1 LIEMRPLKST
11 PAHHTG
17 EFGELVCSNSF
28 GALSPDRAAG
38 LLQKE
43 LRIFKSLIIQ
53 TADKFAVP
61 AGGAL
66 AVDRS
71 KFSIAL
77 TATLSNHPLIEIK
90 RFEQLDLPSEE
101 NITILATG
109 PLTADNLSY
118 KIQDFT
124 GIDDCHF
131 FDAASP
137 IIYGDSIN
145 KEIVF
150 KASRYDK
157 GDPAYLNCPM
167 NKNDYIYF
175 RNELIE
181 GEQAN
186 LKDFENL
193 NDFKF
198 FIYGGFSSSQRSR
211 IACFRGDNIPEEDAL
226 KNNFPAQG
234 IKINGNFLFDNAT
247 QDDFRSL
254 LIENGVNQIKVGD
267 IWTIGDRG
275 AQGIIDNSDIKHL
288 DEKIFYLRDVK
299 VKVNVVGIDELQI
312 PSGRSKKLVNT
323 VEASTRLDAIASA
336 GFRISRT
343 KIIERIENGMLKLNG
358 SKVNKPTINL
368 KIGDKL
374 ELENKGFI
382 EIINLEITKRERWKV
397 KLLRK

>member
-1 LIEMRPLKST
+1 MI
-11 PAHHTG
+11 
-17 EFGELVCSNSF
+17 
-28 GALSPDRAAG
+28 
-38 LLQKE
+38 
-43 LRIFKSLIIQ
+43 
-53 TADKFAVP
+53 
-61 AGGAL
+61 
-66 AVDRS
+66 
-71 KFSIAL
+71 
-77 TATLSNHPLIEIK
+77 
-90 RFEQLDLPSEE
+90 DL
-101 NITILATG
+101 
-109 PLTADNLSY
+109 
-118 KIQDFT
+118 
-124 GIDDCHF
+124 
-131 FDAASP
+131 
-137 IIYGDSIN
+137 
-145 KEIVF
+145 KEIL
-150 KASRYDK
+150 
-157 GDPAYLNCPM
+157 LNS
-167 NKNDYIYF
+167 NYKKETE
-175 RNELIE
+175 ELINI
-181 GEQAN
+181 AN
-186 LKDFENL
+186 LAYKHWETYWTGFNSTYVCEEILKDFENL

-226 KNNFPAQG
+226 KSNFPAQG
-234 IKINGNFLFDNAT
+234 IKIIGNFLFDNAT

-275 AQGIIDNSDIKHL
+275 AQGIIDNLDIEHL

-336 GFRISRT
+336 GFRVSRT
-343 KIIERIENGMLKLNG
+343 KIIERIENGMLRLNG

-382 EIINLEITKRERWKV
+382 EILNLEITKRERWKV

>member
-1 LIEMRPLKST
+1 MI
-11 PAHHTG
+11 
-17 EFGELVCSNSF
+17 
-28 GALSPDRAAG
+28 
-38 LLQKE
+38 
-43 LRIFKSLIIQ
+43 
-53 TADKFAVP
+53 
-61 AGGAL
+61 
-66 AVDRS
+66 
-71 KFSIAL
+71 
-77 TATLSNHPLIEIK
+77 
-90 RFEQLDLPSEE
+90 DL
-101 NITILATG
+101 
-109 PLTADNLSY
+109 
-118 KIQDFT
+118 
-124 GIDDCHF
+124 
-131 FDAASP
+131 
-137 IIYGDSIN
+137 
-145 KEIVF
+145 KEILINSNY
-150 KASRYDK
+150 KK
-157 GDPAYLNCPM
+157 ETE
-167 NKNDYIYF
+167 
-175 RNELIE
+175 ELINI
-181 GEQAN
+181 AN
-186 LKDFENL
+186 LAYKHWETYWTGFNSTYICEEILKDFENL

-226 KNNFPAQG
+226 KSNFPAQG

-267 IWTIGDRG
+267 IWTIVDWG

-299 VKVNVVGIDELQI
+299 VKVNIVDIDELQI

-336 GFRISRT
+336 GFRVSRT
-343 KIIERIENGMLKLNG
+343 KIIERIENGMLRLNG

-382 EIINLEITKRERWKV
+382 EILNLEMTKRERWKV

>member
-1 LIEMRPLKST
+1 MI
-11 PAHHTG
+11 
-17 EFGELVCSNSF
+17 
-28 GALSPDRAAG
+28 
-38 LLQKE
+38 
-43 LRIFKSLIIQ
+43 
-53 TADKFAVP
+53 
-61 AGGAL
+61 
-66 AVDRS
+66 
-71 KFSIAL
+71 
-77 TATLSNHPLIEIK
+77 
-90 RFEQLDLPSEE
+90 DL
-101 NITILATG
+101 
-109 PLTADNLSY
+109 
-118 KIQDFT
+118 
-124 GIDDCHF
+124 
-131 FDAASP
+131 
-137 IIYGDSIN
+137 
-145 KEIVF
+145 KEILINSNY
-150 KASRYDK
+150 KK
-157 GDPAYLNCPM
+157 ETE
-167 NKNDYIYF
+167 
-175 RNELIE
+175 ELINI
-181 GEQAN
+181 AN
-186 LKDFENL
+186 LAYKHWKTYWTGFNSTYVCEEILKDFENL

-226 KNNFPAQG
+226 KSNFPAQG
-234 IKINGNFLFDNAT
+234 IKINGNFLFDNAI

-275 AQGIIDNSDIKHL
+275 AQGIIDNLDIEHL

-336 GFRISRT
+336 GFRVSRT
-343 KIIERIENGMLKLNG
+343 KIIERIENGMLRLNG

-382 EIINLEITKRERWKV
+382 EILNLEITKRERWKV

>member
-1 LIEMRPLKST
+1 MIDLKDI
-11 PAHHTG
+11 
-17 EFGELVCSNSF
+17 LLNSNYK
-28 GALSPDRAAG
+28 
-38 LLQKE
+38 KE
-43 LRIFKSLIIQ
+43 
-53 TADKFAVP
+53 T
-61 AGGAL
+61 
-66 AVDRS
+66 
-71 KFSIAL
+71 
-77 TATLSNHPLIEIK
+77 E
-90 RFEQLDLPSEE
+90 
-101 NITILATG
+101 
-109 PLTADNLSY
+109 
-118 KIQDFT
+118 
-124 GIDDCHF
+124 
-131 FDAASP
+131 
-137 IIYGDSIN
+137 
-145 KEIVF
+145 
-150 KASRYDK
+150 
-157 GDPAYLNCPM
+157 
-167 NKNDYIYF
+167 
-175 RNELIE
+175 ELINI
-181 GEQAN
+181 AN
-186 LKDFENL
+186 LAYKHWETYWTGFNSTYVCEEILKDFENL

-226 KNNFPAQG
+226 KSNFPAQG

-267 IWTIGDRG
+267 LWTIGDKG
-275 AQGIIDNSDIKHL
+275 AQGIIDNLNIKHL

-336 GFRISRT
+336 GFRVSRT
-343 KIIERIENGMLKLNG
+343 KIIERIENGMLRLNG

-382 EIINLEITKRERWKV
+382 EILNLEITKRERWKV

>member
-1 LIEMRPLKST
+1 MI
-11 PAHHTG
+11 
-17 EFGELVCSNSF
+17 
-28 GALSPDRAAG
+28 
-38 LLQKE
+38 
-43 LRIFKSLIIQ
+43 
-53 TADKFAVP
+53 
-61 AGGAL
+61 
-66 AVDRS
+66 
-71 KFSIAL
+71 
-77 TATLSNHPLIEIK
+77 
-90 RFEQLDLPSEE
+90 DL
-101 NITILATG
+101 
-109 PLTADNLSY
+109 
-118 KIQDFT
+118 
-124 GIDDCHF
+124 
-131 FDAASP
+131 
-137 IIYGDSIN
+137 
-145 KEIVF
+145 KEILINSNY
-150 KASRYDK
+150 KK
-157 GDPAYLNCPM
+157 ETE
-167 NKNDYIYF
+167 
-175 RNELIE
+175 ELINTAKLAYKHWE
-181 GEQAN
+181 TYWTGFNSTYVCEEI
-186 LKDFENL
+186 LKDFDNL

-226 KNNFPAQG
+226 KSNFPAQG

-254 LIENGVNQIKVGD
+254 LIENGVNQMKVGD

-275 AQGIIDNSDIKHL
+275 AQGIIDNLDIKHL

-336 GFRISRT
+336 GFRVSRT
-343 KIIERIENGMLKLNG
+343 KIIERIENGMLRLNG

-382 EIINLEITKRERWKV
+382 EILNLEITKRERWKV